1 MRLNRKQKTVRNLLV
16 AALCL
21 TLTWV
26 WAGCPPLTRGMMLR
40 QAARANLVSGWEEVY
55 DESWPDQGRVM
66 YLRWGE
72 DYWQLRYKGLE
83 VLQTDICG
91 TGGVMVTPSRETAGD
106 LLVATS
112 LDAVSAEVT
121 WNIRGQEMTWTV
133 AGELLGDGLFRFPA
147 PEGLSEENRRILQGS
162 AWPERVLDYT
172 LRLYSETGDLL
183 REVSG

>member
-1 MRLNRKQKTVRNLLV
+1 
-16 AALCL
+16 
-21 TLTWV
+21 
-26 WAGCPPLTRGMMLR
+26 
-40 QAARANLVSGWEEVY
+40 
-55 DESWPDQGRVM
+55 
-66 YLRWGE
+66 
-72 DYWQLRYKGLE
+72 
-83 VLQTDICG
+83 
-91 TGGVMVTPSRETAGD
+91 MVTPSRETAGD
-106 LLVATS
+106 LLAATR